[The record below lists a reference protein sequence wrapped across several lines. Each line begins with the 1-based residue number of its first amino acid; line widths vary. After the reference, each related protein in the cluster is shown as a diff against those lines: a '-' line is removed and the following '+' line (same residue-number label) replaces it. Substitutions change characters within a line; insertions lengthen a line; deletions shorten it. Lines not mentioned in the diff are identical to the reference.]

1 MGSRGKYIGGLI
13 GLIVLVLT
21 RRPWALVIGLA
32 LGQLYDMGLLGGAS
46 AKSAAPPA
54 PPPAVPQ
61 DPYATLGVSS
71 SATDDEVEQAYRR
84 RMSEYHPDRVANAA
98 QEIRDLA
105 GLRAGEANAAYE
117 TIKRQRGR

>member
-1 MGSRGKYIGGLI
+1 MGRSTTLGLVLGLI
-13 GLIVLVLT
+13 LTLLT
-21 RRPWALVIGLA
+21 RRPWFLVIAVA
-32 LGQLYDMGLLGGAS
+32 LGFLHDAGVFGPPKQ
-46 AKSAAPPA
+46 KEEPPAAPPS
-54 PPPAVPQ
+54 

-71 SATDDEVEQAYRR
+71 SASDDEIEQAYRR

-105 GLRAGEANAAYE
+105 GLRAGEVNAAYE

>member
-1 MGSRGKYIGGLI
+1 MGRGKMLGLLV
-13 GLIVLVLT
+13 GLLLALLS

-32 LGQLYDMGLLGGAS
+32 IGHLYDTGAFGS
-46 AKSAAPPA
+46 PGPKTEPK
-54 PPPAVPQ
+54 PPPAQ
-61 DPYATLGVSS
+61 DPYATLGVTS
-71 SATDDEVEQAYRR
+71 SASDEEIEQAYRR

>member
-1 MGSRGKYIGGLI
+1 MASKGKTIGGLI
-13 GLIVLVLT
+13 GLVIFVLT
-21 RRPWALVIGLA
+21 RRPWMLLVGLA
-32 LGQLYDMGLLGGAS
+32 LGHLYDMGLLGN
-46 AKSAAPPA
+46 AAPPDA
-54 PPPAVPQ
+54 PPPEPPQ

-71 SATDDEVEQAYRR
+71 SASDEEVEQAYRR

>member
-1 MGSRGKYIGGLI
+1 MNRGKYIGGLI
-13 GLIVLVLT
+13 GLVVFVLT
-21 RRPWALVIGLA
+21 RRPWMLVIGLA
-32 LGQLYDMGLLGGAS
+32 LGQLYDMGLFGSS
-46 AKSAAPPA
+46 APTSG
-54 PPPAVPQ
+54 PPPVPPQ
-61 DPYATLGVSS
+61 DPYATLGVTS
-71 SATDDEVEQAYRR
+71 SASDEEVEQAYRR

>member
-1 MGSRGKYIGGLI
+1 MASKGKTIGGLI
-13 GLIVLVLT
+13 GLVIFVLT
-21 RRPWALVIGLA
+21 RRPWMLVIGLA
-32 LGQLYDMGLLGGAS
+32 LGHLYDIGLFGS
-46 AKSAAPPA
+46 AAAPAAPP
-54 PPPAVPQ
+54 PPAPPQ

-71 SATDDEVEQAYRR
+71 SASDEEVEQAYRR